1 MKTQPRG
8 RRPDARALLG
18 AAPAMAM
25 VLALGS
31 AMAPSMALV
40 PAAHAVAASPS
51 AAPKSAAPAP
61 AAPAPAAPAPA
72 AKPVAL
78 AETRPVETT
87 LGNPAIPVAHEVWL
101 EMIRGARRT
110 LDFEEMYCSALPGE
124 PTDDLLAAIGAAAKR
139 GVKVRLLLDAGM
151 YKTYPQPGESLGT
164 VPGVS
169 VRTIDVR
176 KIAGGI
182 QHAKFFMAD
191 GEQVYLG
198 SQNFDWRS
206 FKHIHELGVRVRDP
220 RLTAFY
226 ADVFELDWQVA
237 GEQIA
242 GRDSTGARLLA
253 SWPRREA
260 GAWPLTLVQS
270 PGDTVRLWPSY
281 TPRSFIP
288 DTTLWDRDAIV
299 RLLDSA
305 RHEIAVQIYSYAIG
319 QRDRRDD
326 TIDLALRRAA
336 GRGVSVKLLV
346 SDWEADNA
354 RIGDVQAL
362 STVPNLETRMSSVPE
377 WSKAYIPFA
386 RVEHCKYM
394 VVDSL
399 WTWVGTDNWE
409 PSYFHSV
416 RNVALTM
423 KNRPIALEARRV
435 FENSWSS
442 PITRMV
448 RAGEHY
454 EPKIHGMTPP
464 PGETVYGR

>member
-1 MKTQPRG
+1 MNTLPHPSRPR
-8 RRPDARALLG
+8 AALC
-18 AAPAMAM
+18 AALAMA
-25 VLALGS
+25 LT
-31 AMAPSMALV
+31 LV
-40 PAAHAVAASPS
+40 PAARAAA
-51 AAPKSAAPAP
+51 AAPP
-61 AAPAPAAPAPA
+61 AAPAPAAR
-72 AKPVAL
+72 PVTL

-101 EMIRGARRT
+101 EMIRGAQHT
-110 LDFEEMYCSALPGE
+110 LDFEEMYCSAWPGE

-139 GVKVRLLLDAGM
+139 GVKVRLLLDASM
-151 YKTYPQPGESLGT
+151 HKTYPQPGDSLGT

-220 RLTAFY
+220 RLAAFY

-242 GRDSTGARLLA
+242 GRDSTGAGLLA
-253 SWPRREA
+253 SWPRQA
-260 GAWPLTLVQS
+260 GAAWPLTLIQS
-270 PGDTVRLWPSY
+270 KGDTVRLWPSV
-281 TPRSFIP
+281 TPRPFIP
-288 DTTLWDRDAIV
+288 DTTRWDRDAIV

-305 RHEIAVQIYSYAIG
+305 RREIAIQIYSYAIG
-319 QRDRRDD
+319 QRERRDD

-362 STVPNLETRMSSVPE
+362 STLPNVETRMSSIPE
-377 WSKAYIPFA
+377 WTQGYIPFA

-423 KNRPIALEARRV
+423 ENRAIALEARRS

-442 PITRMV
+442 PITRVV

-454 EPKIHGMTPP
+454 EPRLHGMTPP
-464 PGETVYGR
+464 PGHTLYGN